1 MSNSELWREW
11 NELAMMIKTAY
22 GLALLADCDCASD
35 LGIPE
40 EQEVARE
47 APAAAACRILRE
59 ACALVNE
66 LEPKATGR
74 AQ

>member
-1 MSNSELWREW
+1 MINSELWREW
-11 NELAMMIKTAY
+11 NELAMMIRTAY

-35 LGIPE
+35 LCIPE
-40 EQEVARE
+40 EQEAARE
-47 APAAAACRILRE
+47 APAAACRILRE

-66 LEPKATGR
+66 LEPKATRR